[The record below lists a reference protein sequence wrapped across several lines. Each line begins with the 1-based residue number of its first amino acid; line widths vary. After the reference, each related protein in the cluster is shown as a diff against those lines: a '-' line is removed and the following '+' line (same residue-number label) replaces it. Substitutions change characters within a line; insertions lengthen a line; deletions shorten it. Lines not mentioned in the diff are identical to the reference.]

1 MFKKDYS
8 FRLYYVFM
16 KKTVHCQQY
25 PPIISMMIWRN
36 KLKRLLATGYISYT
50 TKKSFSDFFYS
61 SFVNWAGQMSAG
73 KTGPKKSKI
82 KSYKF
87 VADEIIFDF

>member
-36 KLKRLLATGYISYT
+36 KLKRLLAIDYYT
-50 TKKSFSDFFYS
+50 TK
-61 SFVNWAGQMSAG
+61 
-73 KTGPKKSKI
+73 
-82 KSYKF
+82 
-87 VADEIIFDF
+87 